1 MNEYEFDAGRNHD
14 QLVDSIISQI
24 EGPIIVPA
32 DGVGRWSRM
41 WSGVGLFSDSVST
54 PKTHWRVK
62 QISISETLD
71 RLCQFENPTLI
82 LMFCYVFMKE
92 EVDRVSSFLKSGGR
106 LIFIDVLPPPK
117 EWGMRAVN
125 DRIYEIGYSMLFV
138 ESSLQDMR
146 VRKKG
151 VKFSTTLLSIPNPKF
166 LTTSIYSD
174 YYNIM
179 RPFRNNDFPEVL
191 VFASL
196 EEEVDHLNS
205 KLVPSSKLRTY
216 SAYIGAFDV
225 VPQLF
230 VPASPIYV
238 RTMYRAGHEWSSL
251 ISHECLIYRRGS
263 FLYFAY
269 PEADAT
275 VLDFIGA
282 SATLESSLKIPFNQ
296 RTIDDMDISSS
307 DVLQSMF
314 TVPGSSYNKAQIQE
328 VLPDVSWQSI
338 EINIRNMN
346 YVEIKDGYYVVKEKE
361 DIPVLEIEED
371 VPWDTGQDY
380 T

>member
-1 MNEYEFDAGRNHD
+1 
-14 QLVDSIISQI
+14 
-24 EGPIIVPA
+24 
-32 DGVGRWSRM
+32 
-41 WSGVGLFSDSVST
+41 
-54 PKTHWRVK
+54 
-62 QISISETLD
+62 
-71 RLCQFENPTLI
+71 
-82 LMFCYVFMKE
+82 
-92 EVDRVSSFLKSGGR
+92 
-106 LIFIDVLPPPK
+106 
-117 EWGMRAVN
+117 MRAVN
-125 DRIYEIGYSMLFV
+125 DRIYEVGYSMLFV

-151 VKFSTTLLSIPNPKF
+151 IKFSTTLLSIPNPKF

-179 RPFRNNDFPEVL
+179 RPFRNNDLEQIL

-275 VLDFIGA
+275 ILDFTGA
-282 SATLESSLKIPFNQ
+282 SATLESSLKIPFHE
-296 RTIDDMDISSS
+296 RTVYDMDVSSS

-314 TVPGSSYNKAQIQE
+314 KDPGSSYNRAQIQE
-328 VLPDVSWQSI
+328 MLPDVSWHSI

-346 YVEIKDGYYVVKEKE
+346 YVEIHDGYYVVKEKE
-361 DIPVLEIEED
+361 YVPILEIEEN
-371 VPWDTGQDY
+371 VPWDTGQEN